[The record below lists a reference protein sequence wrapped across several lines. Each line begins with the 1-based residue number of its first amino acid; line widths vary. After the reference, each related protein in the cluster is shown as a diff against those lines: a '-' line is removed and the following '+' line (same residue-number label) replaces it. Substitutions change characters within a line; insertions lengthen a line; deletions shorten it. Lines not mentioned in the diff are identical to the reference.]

1 MEDIDQFKKKLTVMT
16 CEAIAKIVNATE
28 AVASIV
34 SQTSKCDHDNITTL
48 IADFKNSKESQD
60 NFHKEVFKK
69 FDELQNNYSAQIADN
84 KKKINEQDLRII
96 SLETTREV
104 VKGKASNVS
113 VIIGYAFSGILFL
126 INMYLFYKN
135 AK

>member
-1 MEDIDQFKKKLTVMT
+1 MEDIDQFKKELTIMT